1 MAVDETVLQSLYAE
15 GLTDKQVGERAGCSR
30 DTVYR
35 WRKANDL
42 PANGGNEARR
52 LRPGV
57 EPKPFDVPELPD
69 EKPTADELL
78 ARRIKQ
84 YQRKAKAKQARK
96 LIPVNVRCDGPI
108 AIAHFGDPH
117 VDDDGTNLG
126 LLQRHVDVV
135 NRTEGMF
142 AGNVGDF
149 QNNWVGRLARLYAE
163 QSTSAQEAWV
173 LVEWLLTACDWLY
186 LVGGNHDCHD
196 TETEALTRRGWLR
209 YDQIRDGDE
218 VLSYVDGAAR
228 WSPIISRVER
238 EHDGEM
244 VTVENQSISLN
255 VTPNHRILC
264 KKRQRNQWPESF
276 GYIPANDL
284 VGRISLPVSG
294 TAPSTDVA
302 LTDDQIALAGWILT
316 DGSIYWKGNSPK
328 ITIYQSKNGAEIERL
343 LSSLNLAHRHSI
355 RDRTITEVCGRVLR
369 AEPSPQHEWTLTADA
384 SRDVLEWVPEKGRLP
399 DWAHDLSARQFGVL
413 LDSIVAGDGCWDGI
427 NPSAKRVAVVHGS
440 EPFLSSLQAV
450 AVQHGWYAR
459 ISVARGTDCRL
470 NLCRRDDV
478 QFDTRVAVKRTMYSG
493 RVWCLTVPHGN
504 FMIRR
509 NGAAHFSGNCWSG
522 TGDPLNWIARQ
533 QRALLEPH
541 GARLE
546 LRLPSGRTV
555 RVNARHDFKG
565 HSMWNAAHGPA
576 KAVQMGWRDHVLTCG
591 HTHVSGYQILKDPSS
606 GLISHAIRT
615 ASYKVFDR
623 YAEEKGLPD
632 QNIFMC
638 PVTVIDPRYDDDDA
652 RFITFLP
659 DPEEAAG
666 YLTWKRARKAA

>member
-186 LVGGNHDCHD
+186 LVGGNHD
-196 TETEALTRRGWLR
+196 A
-209 YDQIRDGDE
+209 
-218 VLSYVDGAAR
+218 
-228 WSPIISRVER
+228 
-238 EHDGEM
+238 
-244 VTVENQSISLN
+244 
-255 VTPNHRILC
+255 
-264 KKRQRNQWPESF
+264 
-276 GYIPANDL
+276 
-284 VGRISLPVSG
+284 
-294 TAPSTDVA
+294 
-302 LTDDQIALAGWILT
+302 
-316 DGSIYWKGNSPK
+316 
-328 ITIYQSKNGAEIERL
+328 
-343 LSSLNLAHRHSI
+343 
-355 RDRTITEVCGRVLR
+355 
-369 AEPSPQHEWTLTADA
+369 
-384 SRDVLEWVPEKGRLP
+384 
-399 DWAHDLSARQFGVL
+399 
-413 LDSIVAGDGCWDGI
+413 
-427 NPSAKRVAVVHGS
+427 
-440 EPFLSSLQAV
+440 
-450 AVQHGWYAR
+450 
-459 ISVARGTDCRL
+459 
-470 NLCRRDDV
+470 
-478 QFDTRVAVKRTMYSG
+478 
-493 RVWCLTVPHGN
+493 
-504 FMIRR
+504 
-509 NGAAHFSGNCWSG
+509 WSG

-623 YAEEKGLPD
+623 YAEEKGLPN

-659 DPEEAAG
+659 DPEIAAD
-666 YLTWKRARKAA
+666 YLTFLRQRRAA